1 MLDVMRSNAKSSLI
15 ALIFG
20 AIILTFIFSFGRGSS
35 GFRTRTPE
43 TWAAK
48 VNGDLVTASDFTQA
62 YSNRFRQMSAMR
74 GGKYTTDNA
83 RQDNLRAETLRS
95 LIDQELIAQQ
105 AVDLGIAVSD
115 AELADVI
122 VRNPQFQR
130 DGKFDPGNPD
140 DAAYYK
146 RLIENGYGMSV
157 SRFEEAYRRDLLRGK
172 VVQAAI
178 AGANVSDDEV
188 KAAWTAQHEGAAI
201 TWVRFNAFMFRDKV
215 NVTDADI
222 EAHAKA
228 HGDEIA
234 KKYEEEKATRWK
246 QPPAMKVRAIT
257 IPVPPSASGEQEKA
271 ARQKIDEAL
280 AQVKAGNDFAE
291 VAKARS
297 EDQAS
302 KESGGDLG
310 FIARGQSP
318 YGKALE
324 DQALKLKPGQVSD
337 VFKDR
342 SGFHVLK
349 AEEERPG
356 REQTLD
362 EVRTL
367 IAGDLLKSEKA
378 KQLAKQKAEET
389 LLQVRA
395 GKELKDLFP
404 QKKTEPGQFDFSAF
418 TSPQTSETETFHPA
432 GGYVPGI
439 GQAPKLSATVFA
451 LTQPGAVPQAPVEEG
466 DTWYVFRLKSRER
479 ADPSKID
486 PAELRSVRDR
496 LIGQKQGELYAR
508 WVDSLRKKSK
518 IVENEQVLS
527 YDQTTTHESFSPDD
541 Y

>member
-48 VNGDLVTASDFTQA
+48 VNGDLVTASDFMQA
-62 YSNRFRQMSAMR
+62 YSSRFKQMSAMR

-83 RQDNLRAETLRS
+83 KQDNLRAETLRN

-105 AVDLGIAVSD
+105 ADDLGIRVSD
-115 AELADVI
+115 AEVADAI
-122 VRNPQFQR
+122 ARNPQLQQ
-130 DGKFDPGNPD
+130 DGKFDFD
-140 DAAYYK
+140 YYK
-146 RLIENGYGMSV
+146 RVVENYYGMSIN
-157 SRFEEAYRRDLLRGK
+157 RFEEAYRRDLLRAK

-178 AGANVSDDEV
+178 AGANVSEDEV
-188 KAAWTAQHEGAAI
+188 KAAWTAEHEGAAI
-201 TWVRFNAFMFRDKV
+201 TWVRFNPFMFRDKV
-215 NVTDADI
+215 NVTDAEI
-222 EAHAKA
+222 EAYAKA
-228 HGDEIA
+228 HADEIA
-234 KKYEEEKATRWK
+234 RKYEDEKATRWK
-246 QPPAMKVRAIT
+246 QPPAMRVRAIT
-257 IPVPPSASGEQEKA
+257 IPVPPTASGDQEKA

-280 AQVKAGNDFAE
+280 AQAKAGNDFAE

-297 EDQAS
+297 EDPTS
-302 KESGGDLG
+302 KASGGDLG
-310 FIARGQSP
+310 FVARGQSP
-318 YGKALE
+318 YGKTLE
-324 DQALKLKPGQVSD
+324 DQALKLKPGEISD

-349 AEEERPG
+349 AEEERPA
-356 REQTLD
+356 REQSLD
-362 EVRTL
+362 EVRKL
-367 IAGDLLKSEKA
+367 IAADLLKNEKA

-389 LLQVRA
+389 LAQLRA

-418 TSPQTSETETFHPA
+418 TTPQTSETETFHPG

-439 GQAPKLSATVFA
+439 GPAPALAAAVFA
-451 LTQPGAVPQAPVEEG
+451 LTQPGAIPQAPVEDG

-479 ADPSKID
+479 ADPSKMD
-486 PAELRSVRDR
+486 PAELRSVREK
-496 LIGQKQGELYAR
+496 LIQQKQNALYTN
-508 WVDSLRKKSK
+508 WVDSLRKKAK
-518 IVENEQVLS
+518 VVENEQLLS
-527 YDQTTTHESFSPDD
+527 YDQTSTHEAFSPDD